1 MPAANDKYGGLMRV
15 LLLMRGSAG
24 CGKSTWI
31 EENGLKPYALSA
43 DEIRMMCSSPSL
55 GSDGKEFINP
65 SNDAYVWKMLF
76 DILERRMQ
84 NGDFTVIDATNSKT
98 SEMNKYKD
106 LCERYKYR
114 IYCVDFTGI
123 PIEETK
129 RRNKLRSEIK
139 QVPDEA
145 IDKMYAR
152 FETQKIPSGI
162 TAIKPDELDKIWL
175 HSIDLSEYKAVHHIG
190 DIHGCNTIL
199 QEYLTTNG
207 GLKDDEFYI
216 FLGDYIDK
224 GLENVEV
231 LKFLLSIY
239 DKPNVMLLE
248 GNHERWLYTWGSNR
262 IAASKE
268 FELVTKTQL
277 ENAGVDKKEIR
288 KLYRRMGQ
296 CAYYT
301 YKGKTILASH
311 GGLSKIPECF
321 TKLSTSVLIRG
332 AGTYRESDECDA
344 NFLECTPENT
354 YQIHGHRNVRNTAV
368 KVNDKVFNLEGGV
381 EMGGCLRCVKLTED
395 GFETFELKNKVFKDP
410 TELIRYHNKDEEVS
424 NVGDLVM
431 SLRKSKYVT
440 EKQFGDISSFNFTR
454 EAFYDKVWNG
464 MTTRARGLFINVPKQ
479 KIVARSYNKFFNVN
493 EREETKL
500 DILQH
505 TLQFPVR
512 AYVKENGFLG
522 LVSYNEE
529 DDSLFIT
536 SKSNPEGDFSGYLKD
551 MIYKTFSESAI
562 EHIKMYTRTNNA
574 TLVFE
579 CVDMERDPHIIE
591 YPKSSLFLLDIVK
604 NSLDFHRA
612 DYHEMTALATYLGVQ
627 CKEFAEQLETWEEFY
642 NWYETVNAADYKYN
656 GRRIEGFVVEDAS
669 GYMIKMKLAYYNF
682 WKFMRSISH
691 ESIKKG
697 YINPKRTSALT
708 TPLANQYYAWVKTLH
723 DVEDKDSLPKD
734 ICTLRKMFYETE
746 EGKKFILE

>member
-1 MPAANDKYGGLMRV
+1 MRV
-15 LLLMRGSAG
+15 LLLLRGSAG

-43 DEIRMMCSSPSL
+43 DEIRTMCSSPSL

-65 SNDAYVWKMLF
+65 SNDSYVWKMLF
-76 DILERRMQ
+76 DILEKRMQ

-129 RRNKLRSEIK
+129 RRNKLRSGIK

-190 DIHGCNTIL
+190 DIHGCNTVL

-216 FLGDYIDK
+216 FLGDYIDR

-248 GNHERWLYTWGSNR
+248 GNHERWLYTFGCGR

-301 YKGKTILASH
+301 YNEKTVLVSH
-311 GGLSKIPECF
+311 GGLSRIPECF

-332 AGTYRESDECDA
+332 AGTYRESDECDT

-354 YQIHGHRNVRNTAV
+354 YQIHGHRNVRNSPV
-368 KVNDKVFNLEGGV
+368 KVNDKSFNLEGGV
-381 EMGGCLRCVKLTED
+381 EMGGFLRCVKLTEG
-395 GFETFELKNKVFKDP
+395 GFETVELKNSVFKDP
-410 TELIRYHNKDEEVS
+410 AELIRYHSKDEEVA
-424 NVGDLVM
+424 NVGDLII
-431 SLRKSKYVT
+431 SLRKSKYVM

-493 EREETKL
+493 ERDETKL
-500 DILQH
+500 DVLQH

-522 LVSYNEE
+522 LVSYNEY

-536 SKSNPEGDFSGYLKD
+536 SKSNPDGDFSGYLKD
-551 MIYKTFSESAI
+551 MVYKTFSENAI

-591 YPKSSLFLLDIVK
+591 YPESSLFLLDIVK
-604 NSLDFHRA
+604 NSLNFQRA

-642 NWYETVNAADYKYN
+642 NWYETVNSPGYKYN

-691 ESIKKG
+691 EAIKKG

-708 TPLANQYYAWVKTLH
+708 TPLANQYYSWVKTLH
-723 DVEDKDSLPKD
+723 DVEDKESLPKD
-734 ICTLRKMFYETE
+734 ICALRKMFYETE